1 MNNHLADNLISQI
14 NNVQIQKDKQLFISD
29 ADEVLLHFLPA
40 FEDYLNEHGYWYDL
54 KSYALFGNI
63 KQLRD
68 DLPIPNEEVIKCLED
83 FFKKNVRNI
92 SFVND
97 SIVYLKNLMI
107 EHNFQ
112 IIILTNIPFEYLDDR
127 RKCFADNDLSLPIIA
142 GKGPKGEVIKEI
154 TKNYDKKFF
163 FIDDLAP
170 HIISTKNENKLVK
183 TIHYI
188 SDPRLSR
195 LADTPQEA
203 DFRAKSWK
211 DIYSFITN
219 EIN

>member
-1 MNNHLADNLISQI
+1 MNNHLAGNLISQI
-14 NNVQIQKDKQLFISD
+14 NNVQIQKDKELLISD
-29 ADEVLLHFLPA
+29 ADEVLLKFLPA
-40 FEDYLNEHGYWYDL
+40 FENYLNQHGYWYDL

-63 KQLRD
+63 KTIRD
-68 DLPIPNEEVIKCLED
+68 DLPLSNEKIIDCLED
-83 FFKKNVRNI
+83 FFKNNVRNI
-92 SFVND
+92 SFVNN
-97 SIVYLKNLMI
+97 SISYLKNLI
-107 EHNFQ
+107 ADHNFQ
-112 IIILTNIPFEYLDDR
+112 IIILTNIPYEYLNDR
-127 RKCFADNDLSLPIIA
+127 RKSFEDNELNLPIIA
-142 GKGPKGEVIKEI
+142 GKGPKGEVVKQI

-188 SDPRLSR
+188 SDPRLSK
-195 LADTPQEA
+195 LADTPKEA
-203 DFRAKSWK
+203 DFRAKNWK

>member
-1 MNNHLADNLISQI
+1 
-14 NNVQIQKDKQLFISD
+14 
-29 ADEVLLHFLPA
+29 
-40 FEDYLNEHGYWYDL
+40 
-54 KSYALFGNI
+54 
-63 KQLRD
+63 
-68 DLPIPNEEVIKCLED
+68 
-83 FFKKNVRNI
+83 
-92 SFVND
+92 
-97 SIVYLKNLMI
+97 MI

-127 RKCFADNDLSLPIIA
+127 RKCFEDNDLNLPIIA
-142 GKGPKGEVIKEI
+142 GKGPKGEVVKEI
-154 TKNYDKKFF
+154 AKNYDEKFF